1 VFGAFGLSGQM
12 SGLFSRAEIPHFNSP
27 MELLFHGPI
36 DGINGRSTMDTTRCS
51 HCKKRMKA
59 VIAENGR
66 TEFRCLD
73 CDLVDPIKTDAV
85 KWAQSPL
92 AAPAA
97 D

>member
-1 VFGAFGLSGQM
+1 
-12 SGLFSRAEIPHFNSP
+12 

-36 DGINGRSTMDTTRCS
+36 ERSTGGQHGYDSMLALQ
-51 HCKKRMKA
+51 KA
-59 VIAENGR
+59 NESRHGRNGR
-66 TEFRCLD
+66 TEFRCLH

-92 AAPAA
+92 AAR